1 MPADVRD
8 VLNANIV
15 LVGIGLLNNP
25 TEVSAFSE
33 LVDSEVISTGAGLVV
48 SLPQGMPGP
57 GQRLELPRERIF
69 LNLTPIRID
78 IGRHYPTE
86 RGDLGRLAHVI
97 ACAVAS
103 TDLQGQLPT
112 AIGYNLEVV
121 YNQTSGEPSLSYLG
135 SRLVNSKISGAPDW
149 NLAGGAGL
157 LVFDSPA
164 GRWTIKVEP
173 RFNQEDTTQV
183 FMSLNLHKA
192 EQRVPD

>member
-25 TEVSAFSE
+25 TEVSTFSE

-78 IGRHYPTE
+78 IGRNYPTE
-86 RGDLGRLAHVI
+86 RGDLGRFGTCYSLCRGIHRLARK
-97 ACAVAS
+97 VAYC
-103 TDLQGQLPT
+103 LWIQP
-112 AIGYNLEVV
+112 
-121 YNQTSGEPSLSYLG
+121 
-135 SRLVNSKISGAPDW
+135 
-149 NLAGGAGL
+149 
-157 LVFDSPA
+157 
-164 GRWTIKVEP
+164 
-173 RFNQEDTTQV
+173 
-183 FMSLNLHKA
+183 
-192 EQRVPD
+192 